1 MKSQLSRFTR
11 CGKCHEGNT
20 IMKTDRA
27 ASREKRLPPELFTH
41 NLTLAHMKQPRK
53 RFRLAWLI
61 ALLVRYAFVALVGVT
76 VFSAVNIAYALPV
89 SERTPQVRDAI
100 VAAVPGV
107 NSANDV
113 TEAHLA
119 AIHTLSMF
127 NKNITALKEGDFD
140 GLTSL
145 VRLSVGNNPFS
156 SLPEGIFSGLTSP
169 TWIDLGG
176 NQISSLPADVFSGL
190 SSLTTLIV
198 PANKLILTID
208 L

>member
-1 MKSQLSRFTR
+1 MKTQLSRFTR

-53 RFRLAWLI
+53 RFRLAWSI
-61 ALLVRYAFVALVGVT
+61 ALLVRYALVALVGIT
-76 VFSAVNIAYALPV
+76 VFSAVNIVYALPV

-119 AIHTLSMF
+119 AITGID
-127 NKNITALKEGDFD
+127 ITPGSSVKAGDFD
-140 GLTSL
+140 GLT
-145 VRLSVGNNPFS
+145 
-156 SLPEGIFSGLTSP
+156 GLT
-169 TWIDLGG
+169 T
-176 NQISSLPADVFSGL
+176 FGL
-190 SSLTTLIV
+190 DFRNDCLLKCQHIFRLYY
-198 PANKLILTID
+198 KGKR
-208 L
+208 